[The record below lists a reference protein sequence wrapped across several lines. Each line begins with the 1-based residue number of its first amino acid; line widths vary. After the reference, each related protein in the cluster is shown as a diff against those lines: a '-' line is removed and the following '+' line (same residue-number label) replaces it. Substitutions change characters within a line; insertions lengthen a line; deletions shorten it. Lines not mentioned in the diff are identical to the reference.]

1 MSYDDDS
8 YAEQRRRRENIM
20 QQRLR
25 KARGEEIDEDL
36 DAGRYDDDDIGV
48 PRTFG
53 RVSAAPRLAG
63 GPRGGGG
70 GCATPVL
77 YLVLGALASLLVVAF
92 FFNQT
97 AKGFGSLFSGVP
109 NLATIIVT
117 PTPVIKSG
125 AAVIQRIQQLSRL
138 ETASYTVEQVIDVSQ
153 SSSVSSIPII
163 GSIGDAVAGDTLLLI
178 AHGTVVA
185 GVDLSTLDVG
195 AVTIAPDGRS
205 ITLRIPPVQ
214 IFDSHLDS
222 DKTRV
227 YSRDRGL
234 FAPDNKDLESQAR
247 LEAERQ
253 ILQAACEDGVM
264 ARATDEA
271 EKSLKQFLGLLDY
284 DQVVVIASAP
294 GACAAPAGGPQATPT
309 P

>member
-1 MSYDDDS
+1 MSYDDDG

-36 DAGRYDDDDIGV
+36 EVGGYDVDDVGV

-53 RVSAAPRLAG
+53 RAGPSPRL
-63 GPRGGGG
+63 PSRPSGGG
-70 GCATPVL
+70 GCATGVL
-77 YLVLGALASLLVVAF
+77 YLVLGALACLLVVVF

-97 AKGFGSLFSGVP
+97 AKGFGSIFSGVP

-138 ETASYTVEQVIDVSQ
+138 ETASYTVEQVIEVRQD
-153 SSSVSSIPII
+153 SSVPIV
-163 GSIGDAVAGDTLLLI
+163 GNLLAGDALLLI

-185 GVDLSTLDVG
+185 GVDLSKLNAG
-195 AVTIAPDGRS
+195 AVTISRDGRT
-205 ITLRIPPVQ
+205 ITLRLPPVQ

-222 DKTRV
+222 EKTRV
-227 YSRDRGL
+227 YSRDRGV
-234 FAPDNKDLESQAR
+234 FAPDNKDLETQAR
-247 LEAERQ
+247 IQSEQQ

-264 ARATDEA
+264 GRATDEA
-271 EKSLKQFLGLLDY
+271 EKSLKQFLSLLDY
-284 DQVVVIASAP
+284 DTVEVIASAP
-294 GACAAPAGGPQATPT
+294 AACAAPAGGPQATPT

>member
-1 MSYDDDS
+1 MSNDDDS

-25 KARGEEIDEDL
+25 KARGEEIDEEIDVGHY
-36 DAGRYDDDDIGV
+36 ADDDVGV

-53 RVSAAPRLAG
+53 RVSPPPRLSAP
-63 GPRGGGG
+63 PRGG
-70 GCATPVL
+70 GCATGIL
-77 YLVLGALASLLVVAF
+77 YIVLGALAALLVVVF
-92 FFNQT
+92 YFNQT

-125 AAVIQRIQQLSRL
+125 AAVVQRIQQLSRL
-138 ETASYTVEQVIDVSQ
+138 ETASYTVEQVIEVRQDSNV
-153 SSSVSSIPII
+153 PIV
-163 GSIGDAVAGDTLLLI
+163 GNLLAGDALLLI

-185 GVDLSTLDVG
+185 GVDLSKLDAR
-195 AVTIAPDGRS
+195 AVTISPDGKT
-205 ITLRIPPVQ
+205 ITLRMPPVQ

-227 YSRDRGL
+227 YSRDRGV
-234 FAPDNKDLESQAR
+234 FAPDNKDLETQAR
-247 LEAERQ
+247 MQAEQQ

-264 ARATDEA
+264 GRATDEA
-271 EKSLKQFLGLLDY
+271 VKSLRQFLSLLDY
-284 DQVVVIASAP
+284 DQVVVTASAP
-294 GACAAPAGGPQATPT
+294 AACAAPAAGPQVTPT

>member
-36 DAGRYDDDDIGV
+36 DAGRYDDDVDI
-48 PRTFG
+48 PRSFS
-53 RVSAAPRLAG
+53 RASAPARYSG
-63 GPRGGGG
+63 IPRGGGCSG
-70 GCATPVL
+70 AGF
-77 YLVLGALASLLVVAF
+77 YLVLGGLASLLVVVF

-97 AKGFGSLFSGVP
+97 TKGFGSLFSGMP
-109 NLATIIVT
+109 NLSTMIVT

-138 ETASYTVEQVIDVSQ
+138 ETAAYTVEQVIEVRQDSNV
-153 SSSVSSIPII
+153 PIV
-163 GSIGDAVAGDTLLLI
+163 GNLLAGDALLLI

-185 GVDLSTLDVG
+185 GVDLSKLDAG
-195 AVTIAPDGRS
+195 AVTISPNGRT
-205 ITLRIPPVQ
+205 ITLRMPPVQ

-222 DKTRV
+222 SKTRV
-227 YSRDRGL
+227 YSRDRGV

-247 LEAERQ
+247 IEAERQ

-264 ARATDEA
+264 SRATDEA
-271 EKSLKQFLGLLDY
+271 AKSLRQFLGLLDY
-284 DQVVVIASAP
+284 DTVDVIASAP
-294 GACAAPAGGPQATPT
+294 TACVAPTGGSQATPA

>member
-53 RVSAAPRLAG
+53 RVGAAPRLAS

-70 GCATPVL
+70 CATAVL
-77 YLVLGALASLLVVAF
+77 YLVLGALASLLVVVF

-125 AAVIQRIQQLSRL
+125 AAVIQRIQKLSRL
-138 ETASYTVEQVIDVSQ
+138 ETASYTVEQVIDVRQ
-153 SSSVSSIPII
+153 GQGNPVF
-163 GSIGDAVAGDTLLLI
+163 DFFAGDNLLLI

-185 GVDLSTLDVG
+185 GVDLSKLDAG
-195 AVTIAPDGRS
+195 AVTISPDGRA
-205 ITLRIPPVQ
+205 ITLRIPPAEV
-214 IFDSHLDS
+214 FSATLNNE
-222 DKTRV
+222 KTRV
-227 YSRDRGL
+227 YSRDQRIL
-234 FAPDNKDLESQAR
+234 APENKDLETQAR

-271 EKSLKQFLGLLDY
+271 AKSLKQFLGLLDY
-284 DQVVVIASAP
+284 DQVVVIASAAA
-294 GACAAPAGGPQATPT
+294 ACAAPAGPQASPT

>member
-8 YAEQRRRRENIM
+8 NAEQRRRRENIM

-25 KARGEEIDEDL
+25 KARGEEIDEEIDV
-36 DAGRYDDDDIGV
+36 GRYDDDDVGV

-53 RVSAAPRLAG
+53 RASSSPRFSG
-63 GPRGGGG
+63 GSRGGGG
-70 GCATPVL
+70 GCATAVL
-77 YLVLGALASLLVVAF
+77 YLVLGALASLLVVVF

-125 AAVIQRIQQLSRL
+125 AAVVQRIQQLSRL
-138 ETASYTVEQVIDVSQ
+138 ETASYTIEQVIDVSQ
-153 SSSVSSIPII
+153 GQGNPVF
-163 GSIGDAVAGDTLLLI
+163 DFLAGDNLLLI

-185 GVDLSTLDVG
+185 GVDLSKLDAG
-195 AVTIAPDGRS
+195 AVTISPDGKT

-227 YSRDRGL
+227 YSRDRRIL
-234 FAPDNKDLESQAR
+234 APDNKDLESQAR
-247 LEAERQ
+247 MEAERQ

-264 ARATDEA
+264 SRASDEA
-271 EKSLKQFLGLLDY
+271 EKSLRQFLSLLDY
-284 DQVVVIASAP
+284 DEVVVIASAP
-294 GACAAPAGGPQATPT
+294 AACVAPAGGPQATPT